1 LCLFYFSD
9 ELDQYA
15 DFRALGLAKKS
26 QYWLYRA
33 KDQFWKSTEGR
44 ITSQRLVNLRE
55 EVYSKYK
62 NRDSWSKFLNFGIG
76 FIKHLATTNNDHRFH
91 GFVSYM
97 ALPKSR
103 REIKLLT
110 QRIIVDQDVRNALT
124 EIDKSTLSKIKK
136 TNYTALLLFL
146 AYSGQRAMTAAQL
159 TIEQFSRAI
168 NTNPP
173 VLTVEAHQDK
183 IRMAHYVPLHPNIIP
198 NLASLVKNRSD
209 SSPIFEYA
217 GLMRWLRKNPI
228 RLQRTE
234 GRLQLKDLRKYFE
247 QKSDEIGFSDANKNF
262 IMSHGVSSINWQSYK
277 QFLPENVFRKYIEYW
292 EDVSFYDE

>member
-1 LCLFYFSD
+1 
-9 ELDQYA
+9 
-15 DFRALGLAKKS
+15 
-26 QYWLYRA
+26 
-33 KDQFWKSTEGR
+33 
-44 ITSQRLVNLRE
+44 
-55 EVYSKYK
+55 
-62 NRDSWSKFLNFGIG
+62 
-76 FIKHLATTNNDHRFH
+76 
-91 GFVSYM
+91 
-97 ALPKSR
+97 
-103 REIKLLT
+103 
-110 QRIIVDQDVRNALT
+110 VDQDVRNALT

-262 IMSHGVSSINWQSYK
+262 FMSHGVSSINWQSYK